1 MSMDCLIDRLIDSCP
16 IDGTGGEKQHPDVSA
31 VHQSTPS
38 EDEDSG
44 DEEPQEEDTAI
55 YCMESAPL
63 PPPPVKKTQ
72 TYHQPP
78 QANGNN
84 AFKITA
90 SDVPG
95 LRTREGKSHR
105 TTQDSSDAAVESK
118 EKGDD
123 IGSNRNHKRTV
134 YSASYKGGKA
144 KSNQAADAS
153 IKVSTDIRE
162 GAANNTEVGSND
174 YRKPVYN
181 NKNDKATPV
190 YSNNTSNNN
199 NNNSYNI
206 KSTHSVKTD
215 KGVVD
220 AKMDKPVGSNAKAT
234 NNGNGHEKG
243 GWL

>member
-1 MSMDCLIDRLIDSCP
+1 M
-16 IDGTGGEKQHPDVSA
+16 SA
-31 VHQSTPS
+31 VHQSIPS

-44 DEEPQEEDTAI
+44 DEEPEEEDTAI

-78 QANGNN
+78 QVNGNN
-84 AFKITA
+84 AFKSTA

-105 TTQDSSDAAVESK
+105 TTQDSSDAVAVESK

-123 IGSNRNHKRTV
+123 IGSNRNHKRTTVV

-153 IKVSTDIRE
+153 IKVSTDIRD

-174 YRKPVYN
+174 YNRKPVYN
-181 NKNDKATPV
+181 NKNEKATPV
-190 YSNNTSNNN
+190 YYSNNTSNNN
-199 NNNSYNI
+199 NNSSNI

-220 AKMDKPVGSNAKAT
+220 AKMDKPVGSNAKVT